1 MRVCRTAG
9 ECAPGRRVGHHQS
22 HILRHKAVISSDSPA
37 ESSAVTES
45 PRMDRSRRRWHNTRG
60 NISHGETVQGREHDH
75 HHRIRRINGVRQS
88 CQRHSAGDPRGS
100 RRPEQGWQSAEDC
113 AGRARSAS
121 GAGRRLRAARTGR
134 ARRGC
139 GMRRDSCDG
148 GCAGVQRRP
157 GRGADQR
164 GKGVDG
170 RLPDDRRRRG
180 RLRRRADHGPAS
192 DRCGPGGQGARQA
205 HDVRA
210 AGRGPAAL
218 VGHRIARSVVFRD
231 RGTPAFAGTRP
242 IRGRRL
248 GEARHDRRGG
258 EGCRRTCGGGDV
270 HGRHHEPDAGAR
282 RGFAAARM
290 RHVRG
295 R

>member
-1 MRVCRTAG
+1 MIIT
-9 ECAPGRRVGHHQS
+9 
-22 HILRHKAVISSDSPA
+22 
-37 ESSAVTES
+37 T
-45 PRMDRSRRRWHNTRG
+45 
-60 NISHGETVQGREHDH
+60 
-75 HHRIRRINGVRQS
+75 
-88 CQRHSAGDPRGS
+88 
-100 RRPEQGWQSAEDC
+100 
-113 AGRARSAS
+113 AS
-121 GAGRRLRAARTGR
+121 GASTVSGSPVNGILLAIHAGAGDRSKDGR
-134 ARRGC
+134 AQKTAQAERDLRRALDAGYALLEQ
-139 GMRRDSCDG
+139 GAPAEDAV
-148 GCAGVQRRP
+148 CAAIHVMEDAP
-157 GRGADQR
+157 EFNAGRGAALTSE
-164 GKGVDG
+164 GKVSMDACLMTGDG
-170 RLPDDRRRRG
+170 EVG
-180 RLRRRADHGPAS
+180 S
-192 DRCGPGGQGARQA
+192 
-205 HDVRA
+205 A
-210 AGRGPAAL
+210 AGLTTARHPIDVARAVKERAKHTMFALPGEGAAAL

>member
-1 MRVCRTAG
+1 MIIT
-9 ECAPGRRVGHHQS
+9 
-22 HILRHKAVISSDSPA
+22 
-37 ESSAVTES
+37 T
-45 PRMDRSRRRWHNTRG
+45 
-60 NISHGETVQGREHDH
+60 
-75 HHRIRRINGVRQS
+75 
-88 CQRHSAGDPRGS
+88 
-100 RRPEQGWQSAEDC
+100 
-113 AGRARSAS
+113 AS
-121 GAGRRLRAARTGR
+121 GASTVSGSPVNGILLAIHAGAGDRSKDGR
-134 ARRGC
+134 AQKTAQAERDLRRALDAGYALLEQ
-139 GMRRDSCDG
+139 GAPAEDAV
-148 GCAGVQRRP
+148 CAAIHVMEDAP
-157 GRGADQR
+157 EFNAGRGAALTSE
-164 GKGVDG
+164 GKVSMDACLMTGDG
-170 RLPDDRRRRG
+170 EVG
-180 RLRRRADHGPAS
+180 S
-192 DRCGPGGQGARQA
+192 
-205 HDVRA
+205 A
-210 AGRGPAAL
+210 AGLTTARHPIDVARAVKERAKHTMFALPL

>member
-1 MRVCRTAG
+1 MIITTVSGASTVSGSPVNGILLAIHAGAGDRSKDGRAQKTAQA
-9 ECAPGRRVGHHQS
+9 ERDLRRALDAGYALLEQG
-22 HILRHKAVISSDSPA
+22 APA
-37 ESSAVTES
+37 EDAVCAAIHVME
-45 PRMDRSRRRWHNTRG
+45 D
-60 NISHGETVQGREHDH
+60 
-75 HHRIRRINGVRQS
+75 
-88 CQRHSAGDPRGS
+88 A
-100 RRPEQGWQSAEDC
+100 PEFNA
-113 AGRARSAS
+113 
-121 GAGRRLRAARTGR
+121 
-134 ARRGC
+134 
-139 GMRRDSCDG
+139 
-148 GCAGVQRRP
+148 
-157 GRGADQR
+157 GRGAALTSE
-164 GKGVDG
+164 GKVSMDAC
-170 RLPDDRRRRG
+170 LTDRRRRG

-270 HGRHHEPDAGAR
+270 HGRHHEPDAGR
-282 RGFAAARM
+282 VGDSPLPGCGTYAADDSVAVSCTGIGEAF
-290 RHVRG
+290 VRSVAAHQIADLCGSPASQCRSRSG
-295 R
+295 RTG